1 MKTFECECGCESS
14 ALSYRIEFFK
24 IPGYGVVAC
33 IKSHKGFLLAR
44 IAKANIQKE
53 LQEQLRTF
61 LVTNGSRGWW
71 HRLRTSAQLYR
82 LSLHCHNN
90 LALARQSMIMFL
102 LPRRFANWLA
112 FWLDFR

>member
-14 ALSYRIEFFK
+14 APSYRIKFFK
-24 IPGYGVVAC
+24 IPGYGEVAC

-53 LQEQLRTF
+53 LQERLRTF

-82 LSLHCHNN
+82 LSLHCHSN
-90 LALARQSMIMFL
+90 LALALQSIIMFL

>member
-14 ALSYRIEFFK
+14 APSYRIKFFK
-24 IPGYGVVAC
+24 IPGYGEVAC

-82 LSLHCHNN
+82 LSLHCHSN
-90 LALARQSMIMFL
+90 LALALQSIIMFL